1 MDKNAR
7 RPPTPDP
14 APAAPAT
21 TDAGAAGSVF
31 ISSPQAIERRS
42 RRWLWIGLGLLA
54 VLAVGAVGVMVAWP
68 RLKPRPRNL
77 DAVERVAGN
86 YLDALVRDDH
96 EAARQLSTIDEP
108 PGIRSV
114 RNLTHE
120 RTRDQGLRGS
130 FAPIGALHGR
140 I

>member
-1 MDKNAR
+1 MDKSPR
-7 RPPTPDP
+7 RPPDTAPAPAP
-14 APAAPAT
+14 APAAAAPPT
-21 TDAGAAGSVF
+21 TAAGAAESVF
-31 ISSPQAIERRS
+31 IPSEQAIERRS
-42 RRWLWIGLGLLA
+42 RRWLWTGIGLLA
-54 VLAVGAVGVMVAWP
+54 VLSVGAVSVLVAWP

-86 YLDALVRDDH
+86 YLNALIRDDH

-120 RTRDQGLRGS
+120 RT
-130 FAPIGALHGR
+130 
-140 I
+140 